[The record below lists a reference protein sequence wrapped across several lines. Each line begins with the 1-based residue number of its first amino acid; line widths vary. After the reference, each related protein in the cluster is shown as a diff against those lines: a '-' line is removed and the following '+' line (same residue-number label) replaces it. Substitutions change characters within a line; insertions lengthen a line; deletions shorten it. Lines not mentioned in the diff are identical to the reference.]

1 MDVEGTG
8 LKKVE
13 VVVDDLGGIPGET
26 VIDLHLAGAGLK
38 RNVAGGNIN
47 ELWSL
52 DHGGGLH

>member
-1 MDVEGTG
+1 MDVDVEGTD

-38 RNVAGGNIN
+38 RNVAGGYIN
-47 ELWSL
+47 V
-52 DHGGGLH
+52 DHGGGLY